1 MLSIS
6 HNPIEVNRVTDA
18 VRGLRAGAV
27 VLFLGTVREFTGELQ
42 TSSLDYEAFEE
53 MALDSLRQITDEAR
67 RRWTLV
73 KTAVVHRT
81 GSLELGDI
89 AVAVAV
95 SSAHRGPAFEAGQW
109 IMDTI
114 KQQTPIWKKEI
125 YADGRTEWIHPE
137 TSVTGRDSCP
147 TDVITASTQEN
158 D

>member
-147 TDVITASTQEN
+147 TDVITASTQGN